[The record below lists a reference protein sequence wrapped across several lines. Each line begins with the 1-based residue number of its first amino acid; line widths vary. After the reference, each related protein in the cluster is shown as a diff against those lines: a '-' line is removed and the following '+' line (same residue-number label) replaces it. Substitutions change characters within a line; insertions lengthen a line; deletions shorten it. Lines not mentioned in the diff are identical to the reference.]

1 MKKTTAWR
9 PLGMWPSLFPVG
21 AFDTISLEDAN
32 TLLVKWGH
40 RIGPLKRGKQR
51 AWCHALFHNGRP
63 VAVTMA
69 SYLIRQR
76 VGGGLGHLT
85 RENTVELSRLCA
97 ERPGLCRVALRL
109 WREFVFPDLPFE
121 AAISYQDADM
131 HNGNTYRFDG
141 WRRSPERADSGPD
154 TRSGRP
160 GRRKWVWVWPPE
172 AVRPGVLVGV
182 GVMEEEGV
190 TPCEF
195 PSPTE

>member
-1 MKKTTAWR
+1 MR
-9 PLGMWPSLFPVG
+9 PSLSPVG

-40 RIGPLKRGKQR
+40 RMGPLKRGNQG

-63 VAVTMA
+63 VAVTTA
-69 SYLIRQR
+69 SYLIRER

-121 AAISYQDADM
+121 AAISYQDADL

-160 GRRKWVWVWPPE
+160 GRRKWVWVCPPE
-172 AVRPGVLVGV
+172 AVRSGVRK
-182 GVMEEEGV
+182 EGA
-190 TPCEF
+190 
-195 PSPTE
+195 